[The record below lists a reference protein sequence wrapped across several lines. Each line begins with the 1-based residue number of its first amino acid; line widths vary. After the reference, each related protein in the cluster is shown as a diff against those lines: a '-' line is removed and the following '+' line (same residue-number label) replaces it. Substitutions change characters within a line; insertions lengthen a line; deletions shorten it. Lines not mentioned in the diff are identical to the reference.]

1 MELFIKVYETC
12 PACKG
17 TGWIEEDPE
26 DIWDE
31 PHECF
36 ECCNGKV
43 ERLIKINTYDKR
55 TFGLYMYLKNKI
67 ENKKYE
73 IEKDK

>member
-17 TGWIEEDPE
+17 TGWIEEEKDGE
-26 DIWDE
+26 M
-31 PHECF
+31 ECVL
-36 ECCNGKV
+36 CYTCPVACGKV
-43 ERLIKINTYDKR
+43 EKLVKIIDNDYR
-55 TFGLYMYLKNKI
+55 NFCVYLKTKI
-67 ENKKYE
+67 KNGEYE

>member
-12 PACKG
+12 PVCKG
-17 TGWIEEDPE
+17 TGWIDEDPK

-43 ERLIKINTYDKR
+43 EKLVKIIDNDYR
-55 TFGLYMYLKNKI
+55 NFCVYLKTKI
-67 ENKKYE
+67 KNGEYE

>member
-12 PACKG
+12 PVCSGKG
-17 TGWIEEDPE
+17 EIDEILRGPE
-26 DIWDE
+26 DCLNCTD
-31 PHECF
+31 
-36 ECCNGKV
+36 GKV
-43 ERLIKINTYDKR
+43 ERLIKIDTYDKR

-73 IEKDK
+73 IEKDN